1 MQSPLIRKKTL
12 FLLLVFVVLFS
23 TVFAGGN
30 KHKESALDKKIN
42 ALISQ
47 MTLQEKVNLLHGNT
61 MFTNGGCERLGIP
74 QLKLSDGPHG
84 VREEISLTSFRSAG
98 WTTDSASYFPTET
111 AVAATWNRTLA
122 YKQGEALG
130 AEFRARKKDIM
141 LGPGVNII
149 RTPLGGRNFEY
160 LSEDPLLV
168 SEMVVPYIQGAQTND
183 VAACVKHFALNNQE
197 LDRGIVD
204 VYLSERAL
212 REIYLPGFKAAV
224 QQGKVL
230 TVMSS
235 YNKLR
240 GDWCGENRHL
250 LTNILRNEWGFKGL
264 VMSDWGGTHSTVKA
278 ANAGLDLEM
287 GTRGPFSE
295 FYFANPLIKAVETG
309 EVSENVVDDKVR
321 NILRVLYG
329 TKLMGDTLNRT
340 PGEFVTPAHSKVAY
354 DVAKESIVLLKNEKN
369 TLPLKRDSIKTIA
382 VFGDNATRKH
392 SEGGFS
398 SGVKSKYEI
407 TPLEGIKSRAG
418 DDIKINYSLGYE
430 KVTSHTNDDGTRVL
444 VPKYDA
450 DSLLRAAV
458 KIALQSDVAII
469 FAGLNHDF
477 DTESYD
483 KKDMNLPYTQED
495 LINVVAKVNPNTIVV
510 ITAGSP
516 IDFRKIEK
524 TTPVIVWS
532 WFNGMEGGN
541 AIADVIFG
549 NVNPSGKMP
558 FTLPESLEQSPAHA
572 LGNYHGKE
580 KPLLYEEDILVG
592 YRWFDAKGLKPAFP
606 FGHGLSYTTFT
617 YSDVKVRQN
626 KKEVKVTFTIQNTGN
641 KAGAEVAQ
649 VYISAPGKEALRPP
663 LELKGFEKINL
674 EPGKEAKVEIKI
686 NKDDMKWYNEAIKD
700 WQLEKGKYRIEI
712 GASSRDIRLKKEIEI
727 K

>member
-1 MQSPLIRKKTL
+1 MQNTMIRTKN
-12 FLLLVFVVLFS
+12 LLLSFALIVLFS
-23 TVFAGGN
+23 TAFAGGN
-30 KHKESALDKKIN
+30 KHKDSALDKKIS
-42 ALISQ
+42 ALVSQ

-98 WTTDSASYFPTET
+98 WTTDSSSYFPTET
-111 AVAATWNRTLA
+111 AVAATWNRNLA
-122 YKQGEALG
+122 FRQGEALG
-130 AEFRARKKDIM
+130 SEFRARGKDVM

-160 LSEDPLLV
+160 LSEDPLLT
-168 SEMVVPYIQGAQTND
+168 SEMVVPYIQGIQTND

-197 LDRGIVD
+197 LDRGTVD
-204 VYLSERAL
+204 VYSSERAL

-224 QQGKVL
+224 QRGNVL
-230 TVMSS
+230 TAMSS
-235 YNKLR
+235 YNKFR
-240 GDWCGENRHL
+240 GDWCGENHHI
-250 LTNILRNEWGFKGL
+250 LTDILRNEWGFKGIL
-264 VMSDWGGTHSTVKA
+264 MSDWGGTHSTVKA

-287 GTRGPFSE
+287 GTRGPFNE
-295 FYFANPLIKAVETG
+295 FYFADPLVKAVEKG
-309 EVSENVVDDKVR
+309 EVSMQVIDKKVSH
-321 NILRVLYG
+321 ILWTLFNTRQ
-329 TKLMGDTLNRT
+329 MGDTLKRKS
-340 PGEFVTPAHSKVAY
+340 GEFVTPSHSKVAY
-354 DVAKESIVLLKNEKN
+354 DVAKESIVLLKNEKDI
-369 TLPLKRDSIKTIA
+369 LPLNRDSIKTIA
-382 VFGDNATRKH
+382 VFGDNAMRKH

-407 TPLEGIKSRAG
+407 TPFDGITNLAG
-418 DDIKINYSLGYE
+418 ENITINYSLGYE
-430 KVTSHTNDDGTRVL
+430 KVTSHTNEDGTRVL
-444 VPKYDA
+444 APKYNA

-483 KKDMNLPYTQED
+483 KKDMNLPYSQED
-495 LINVVAKVNPNTIVV
+495 LINVVSKVNPNTIVV

-516 IDFRKIEK
+516 IDFRKIEM

-541 AIADVIFG
+541 ALADVIFG

-580 KPLLYEEDILVG
+580 KPLRYEEDILVG

-606 FGHGLSYTTFT
+606 FGHGLSYTTFA
-617 YSDVKVRQN
+617 YSDLKVKQN
-626 KKEVKVTFTIQNTGN
+626 KKEVKVTFTIQNTGTRQ
-641 KAGAEVAQ
+641 GAEIAQ
-649 VYISAPGKEALRPP
+649 LYISAPGKEALRPP
-663 LELKGFEKINL
+663 RELKGFEKISL
-674 EPGKEAKVEIKI
+674 EPGKEAKVEIKM
-686 NKDDMKWYNEAIKD
+686 NKDDLKWYNEAIKD
-700 WQLEKGKYRIEI
+700 WQLEKGEYRIEI
-712 GASSRDIRLKKEIEI
+712 GASSRDIKLKNDIEI